1 MPATDSNTT
10 MTPSMT
16 AVLDALSADSGASVT
31 ELSGRAKLG
40 RSTTSRMLTALEG
53 MGLARRERPDRS
65 ADHSSPDL
73 WFTAAEEQADPTTRD
88 DAPTDREPEP
98 DVQPSDAA
106 PETQCDDLQPTEND
120 ETEPANTLE
129 GEDAG
134 QPNPPHNQTEPEAAT
149 GAETLDGQIEPDGN
163 PSDPEPTADSEPD
176 AAAAATDPAPEQ
188 QTEAQPT
195 ADGGAGPHAPGAP
208 ETGSGTEAGG
218 TGHESPAAPGET
230 RTTVR
235 LGKGELRALVVEH
248 LRAHPDEEF
257 TASQVGNALN
267 KSSGAVANNFDVLV
281 KTGEAEMTCEKPRRF
296 RYLAKAAN

>member
-73 WFTAAEEQADPTTRD
+73 WFTAAEEQTDPAID
-88 DAPTDREPEP
+88 NASTDREPET
-98 DVQPSDAA
+98 DTQPSDPA
-106 PETQCDDLQPTEND
+106 PETQCGDPQPTEND
-120 ETEPANTLE
+120 EPEPANTLDD
-129 GEDAG
+129 EDTG
-134 QPNPPHNQTEPEAAT
+134 QLNPPHNQTEPEAAT
-149 GAETLDGQIEPDGN
+149 GGEMLDGQTEPDGN
-163 PSDPEPTADSEPD
+163 PSDHELTADSEPD
-176 AAAAATDPAPEQ
+176 AAAAATGPAPEQ
-188 QTEAQPT
+188 PEAQST
-195 ADGGAGPHAPGAP
+195 ADGGSEPDAPGAP
-208 ETGSGTEAGG
+208 ETGRGAEAAGAE
-218 TGHESPAAPGET
+218 HESPAAPGET
-230 RTTVR
+230 STTVR

-257 TASQVGNALN
+257 TASQIGKALN

>member
-1 MPATDSNTT
+1 
-10 MTPSMT
+10 MT

-65 ADHSSPDL
+65 TDHSSPDL
-73 WFTAAEEQADPTTRD
+73 WFTATEGQADPATRN
-88 DAPTDREPEP
+88 DAPADREQEP
-98 DVQPSDAA
+98 DAQPSDTA
-106 PETQCDDLQPTEND
+106 PDAKCDDPQPTENE
-120 ETEPANTLE
+120 ETEPANTLDD
-129 GEDAG
+129 EDPG

-149 GAETLDGQIEPDGN
+149 GGETLDGQIEPDGN
-163 PSDPEPTADSEPD
+163 PSDPELTADAEPG
-176 AAAAATDPAPEQ
+176 AAAAATDPASEQ
-188 QTEAQPT
+188 QSQAQPA
-195 ADGGAGPHAPGAP
+195 ADGGAEPDAPGTP
-208 ETGSGTEAGG
+208 ETGSGTEAAG
-218 TGHESPAAPGET
+218 TGHGSPAAPGET
-230 RTTVR
+230 GTTVR

-248 LRAHPDEEF
+248 LRAHPNEEF
-257 TASQVGNALN
+257 TASQIGKALN